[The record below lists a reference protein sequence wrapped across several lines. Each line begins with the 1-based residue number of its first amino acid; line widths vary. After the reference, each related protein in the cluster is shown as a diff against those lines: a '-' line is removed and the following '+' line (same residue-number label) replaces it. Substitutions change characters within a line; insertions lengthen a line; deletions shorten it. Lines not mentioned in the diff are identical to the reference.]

1 MTILFDIGRAIWYIC
16 HSTGGPRLDV
26 VVFLCVERR
35 NIMAIEKQNQASV
48 LKVKV
53 GTGTSAMGATT
64 YTVRTVADINPAL
77 TDADLFAILYTLD
90 QTLEADATA
99 WTGINTVCI
108 ACRPSAETRIT
119 QRIGGPAINCP
130 T

>member
-1 MTILFDIGRAIWYIC
+1 MNLINHLRSGFPGLGQTFRSDLGNRLVQLLEFAFSSFRCQLF
-16 HSTGGPRLDV
+16 P
-26 VVFLCVERR
+26 E
-35 NIMAIEKQNQASV
+35 
-48 LKVKV
+48 
-53 GTGTSAMGATT
+53 
-64 YTVRTVADINPAL
+64 
-77 TDADLFAILYTLD
+77 DADLLAILYTLD

-108 ACRPSAETRIT
+108 ACRPSAETRVT